1 MTTVREYFD
10 TDKKALNAERKWNL
24 NNGNIEIEILCKLSY
39 RLEDK
44 IKLFSFFF
52 PKESD
57 FNAIKFILDTDEV
70 KRGKIDENEHL
81 QTIRFLDSPEG
92 LNLSSFFFVKNIF
105 LYVDRV
111 VSDKEKILI
120 INYGKKIGF
129 NIFIRDKKYAL
140 ECYELSTPLA
150 FISHAFID
158 KDSLVRELANEM
170 RSLNCPVWY
179 DEYTLEIGDNMIE
192 KFNEGI
198 KNTKY
203 SIIVLSKSY
212 ITNTTWANYEF
223 KKIIEKENNTIIPI
237 WYGVNRDE
245 VENFSPGLSSVFGVS
260 IPLHS
265 ECDISNYQEEIKN
278 LAKKLEQKI
287 KKEFY

>member
-10 TDKKALNAERKWNL
+10 TDKKAHNAERKWNL
-24 NNGNIEIEILCKLSY
+24 NNGNTEIEILCKLSY
-39 RLEDK
+39 KLEDK

-52 PKESD
+52 PKYSD
-57 FNAIKFILDTDEV
+57 FNAIKFILDTNEL
-70 KRGKIDENEHL
+70 KKGKIDEFEHI
-81 QTIRFLDSPEG
+81 QTIKFLDNPEG
-92 LNLSSFFFVKNIF
+92 LNLSNFFFVKNIF
-105 LYVDRV
+105 LYIDRV
-111 VSDKEKILI
+111 VSDKEKVLI

-140 ECYELSTPLA
+140 ECHELSTPLA
-150 FISHAFID
+150 FISHAFVD
-158 KDSLVRELANEM
+158 KDSLVRTLANEL

-203 SIIVLSKSY
+203 SIVVLSKSY
-212 ITNTTWANYEF
+212 IDNTTWASYEF
-223 KKIIEKENNTIIPI
+223 KKIIEKEDSIIIPI
-237 WYGVNRDE
+237 WYGVSKNE
-245 VENFSPGLSSVFGVS
+245 VENFYPGLSSIFGES
-260 IPLHS
+260 IPLS
-265 ECDISNYQEEIKN
+265 TECNDGNYQEKIIN
-278 LAKKLEQKI
+278 LAKKLELKI